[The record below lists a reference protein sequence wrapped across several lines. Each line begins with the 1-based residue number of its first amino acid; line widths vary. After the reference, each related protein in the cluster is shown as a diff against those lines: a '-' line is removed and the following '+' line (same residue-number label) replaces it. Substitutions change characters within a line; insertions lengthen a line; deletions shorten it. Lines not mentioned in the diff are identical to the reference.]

1 MTECHDLRDFYL
13 SCPCSSSN
21 LFLCEPKGNYIMV
34 NVIEYIFPPDRDELK
49 LALDRVFKFVINEE
63 KKPGNE
69 EGRETKLV
77 FFDLD
82 TGQKEIREYFEPK
95 IFNGEID
102 AYHVLLTLHNP
113 PLNNDHRDY
122 AKIKLFLDYLDKNQL
137 GWKIS
142 YFDCVK
148 NLSDLLKNG
157 NLKKPVNRSYEDT
170 SGMFYEALQ
179 ASFTDN
185 MEAEKIIE
193 RFKQLSAI
201 SISDPQEI
209 FFECNQGNE
218 MGSDLDLHKMLRNFE
233 QALQGFFDTY
243 CAETSG
249 TMNPN
254 NDQNKH
260 HPLKIAYQ
268 NRFVTL
274 CRDIGGNLVED
285 VFNWNNESDGSGKFN
300 VLIIDDNYATF
311 KKQIKAVH
319 KYTNL
324 RFYQLQYDESWE
336 DFYKS
341 LRAYNQA
348 RIKDTANHFALFA
361 RRNDKWNDENDAEVE
376 KIYEFPE
383 MEYFKVLIDSIN
395 KIQTTPMVDEASAG
409 NGNELS
415 LEEFDFFLV
424 DLQFGEHKIGDRIVR
439 YLKRLLEDHG
449 KRRPILILSLSDDSM
464 DIQRCLN
471 EGAKGYIYKERI
483 FSIPYRLKELYE
495 EKTSS
500 PSAAHSQNFRSLYQL
515 PHPIIDRL
523 KREQITGNKIDH
535 EWIDHEYE
543 WIDCLPKA
551 DLHVHLGGS
560 MPADLIADLAFNHLL
575 NMVYQKVEPAKGKPL
590 YVRDINKA
598 LRELKIKGVLKKI
611 NKGIQLSEEK
621 QLHSVD
627 KSIVKEIKRILQQI
641 NKTQKEKTMPFPNRE
656 ICDVAGQ
663 TSPLKQFLEK
673 MEPEGLAWDYKLCI
687 FLVWLAYKNGYDPS
701 RRWGTGGFY
710 YKLIDEVVRKHYSN
724 KENIYRYSDQ
734 QKDKIEQSFDK
745 YLENKYEKILIRI
758 KNIFNGTEIGGK
770 RENPVYDLYDPDNPD
785 GCCPLIKQLLN
796 AANKDSSLIGYLR
809 GCEISGSE
817 LQKSFESIII
827 AAFRIGLEA
836 SLNRIRYMELR
847 CSPDGFLL
855 PLSQDELTT
864 CSLKYF
870 ISRDVD
876 TLIFDMKSPESVLED
891 DLEKYKRG
899 RHYQVLATLLWAYGQ
914 EFQQCA
920 MEMAYDFLK
929 KEAPQNVSISEEN
942 FVAPRI
948 AILISAKRHKDLGK
962 IKDQIQ
968 MYEMYK
974 KHFSE
979 RTEYAPIL
987 GFDLAG
993 AEKGFPPSVF
1003 SDVMTPL
1010 FEECI
1015 NMTIH
1020 AGEETDWLYIWQS
1033 IYKLHAAR
1041 IGHGLT
1047 LGNDL
1052 NLLHLAKEKKICI
1065 EMCPK
1070 SNTLTNKYSTKDFH
1084 EDFHSNKTNYEQLL
1098 ETIRNDIRLHGRL
1111 QEKRYEGIKKILF
1124 PEKRSKEPPYPLRFY
1139 YDFGLPVAIC
1149 TDNPCVSNASMTEE
1163 YMEACR
1169 RSGGFSKW
1177 DILRIIKMG
1186 FKNAFLPKE
1195 EVARMLQRVG
1205 NEIYDK
1211 VLELEKIEKDLIDLR

>member
-1 MTECHDLRDFYL
+1 
-13 SCPCSSSN
+13 
-21 LFLCEPKGNYIMV
+21 MV

-49 LALDRVFKFVINEE
+49 LSLDRVFKFVINKE

-69 EGRETKLV
+69 EERETKLV

-95 IFNGEID
+95 LFNGEID

-113 PLNNDHRDY
+113 PPNNDHPKY
-122 AKIKLFLDYLDKNQL
+122 AGIKLFLDYLDKNQL
-137 GWKIS
+137 GWKIP
-142 YFDCVK
+142 YEDCVK
-148 NLSDLLKNG
+148 NLSGLLKND
-157 NLKKPVNRSYEDT
+157 NLIKPVYRSYEKVQY
-170 SGMFYEALQ
+170 MFYAAVRATFRPHNSKIKPGEIIRKVKH
-179 ASFTDN
+179 DN
-185 MEAEKIIE
+185 IE
-193 RFKQLSAI
+193 SENHR
-201 SISDPQEI
+201 EI
-209 FFECNQGNE
+209 FFRSNQGNE
-218 MGSDLDLHKMLRNFE
+218 MGSDLNDHKMLRSLA
-233 QALQGFFDTY
+233 QALQEFFPIHSKNS
-243 CAETSG
+243 ETSKPKVK
-249 TMNPN
+249 N
-254 NDQNKH
+254 
-260 HPLKIAYQ
+260 HPLNIAYR

-274 CRDIGGNLVED
+274 CRDIGANIVED
-285 VFNWNNESDGSGKFN
+285 VFNWANVTRGSYRQFK
-300 VLIIDDNYATF
+300 VLIIDDNYKPF
-311 KKQIKAVH
+311 ENQIKVIGS
-319 KYTNL
+319 KTKLKFFRLEN
-324 RFYQLQYDESWE
+324 EKSWE
-336 DFYKS
+336 DLYIS
-341 LRAYNQA
+341 LEKYNEA
-348 RIKDTANHFALFA
+348 KIEDTANHFVLFA
-361 RRNDKWNDENDAEVE
+361 RKNELKGEDIE
-376 KIYEFPE
+376 KICADGDKK
-383 MEYFKVLIDSIN
+383 YFERLINEIN
-395 KIQTTPMVDEASAG
+395 KTKIIPMARG
-409 NGNELS
+409 NGLRNGNELS
-415 LEEFDFFLV
+415 LKEFDFFLV
-424 DLQFGEHKIGDRIVR
+424 DLQFEEQKIGDRMLR

-449 KRRPILILSLSDDSM
+449 KRSPILILSLSDDSM

-471 EGAKGYIYKERI
+471 EGARGYIYKERI
-483 FSIPYRLKELYE
+483 FSIPYRLKELRAE
-495 EKTSS
+495 MPL

-523 KREQITGNKIDH
+523 KREQITGNDCDKK
-535 EWIDHEYE
+535 WIDR
-543 WIDCLPKA
+543 LPKT

-575 NMVYQKVEPAKGKPL
+575 NAVCQNGKVY
-590 YVRDINKA
+590 
-598 LRELKIKGVLKKI
+598 LKKI
-611 NKGIQLSEEK
+611 GDVLSTLDLSNLVICVDDERLNKLREVLI
-621 QLHSVD
+621 
-627 KSIVKEIKRILQQI
+627 EIDNDLTFCK
-641 NKTQKEKTMPFPNRE
+641 MPFPNSE
-656 ICDVAGQ
+656 IRKIAGE
-663 TSPLKQFLEK
+663 TKPLEK
-673 MEPEGLAWDYKLCI
+673 YLKNLQGMLQKDKNEKAKETLKWDDILCVL
-687 FLVWLAYKNGYDPS
+687 LVWLAYKSGYDPS
-701 RRWGTGGFY
+701 HRWGQDGFY
-710 YKLIDEVVRKHYSN
+710 YKLLTELVVPHLFT
-724 KENIYRYSDQ
+724 KENIYKPEDREILPDQ
-734 QKDKIEQSFDK
+734 MERAKKE
-745 YLENKYEKILIRI
+745 YLKNKYSPDRLNALSSLFRNELDVELMETK
-758 KNIFNGTEIGGK
+758 TENDLV
-770 RENPVYDLYDPDNPD
+770 NPVYDSKK
-785 GCCPLIKQLLN
+785 CELIKQILD
-796 AANKDSSLIGYLR
+796 AKNKDHSLIGYLR

-855 PLSQDELTT
+855 PPSQDELTT

-870 ISRDVD
+870 ISTDVD
-876 TLIFDMKSPESVLED
+876 KLIFDMKSPESVLED

-929 KEAPQNVSISEEN
+929 KETPQNVSISEDD
-942 FVAPRI
+942 FVAPKI
-948 AILISAKRHKDLGK
+948 TILISAKRHKDLGK

-974 KHFSE
+974 KRFSN

-993 AEKGFPPSVF
+993 AEEGYPPTVF

-1010 FEECI
+1010 FEECT

-1041 IGHGLT
+1041 IGHGLA

-1052 NLLHLAKEKKICI
+1052 NLLQLAKERKICI

-1070 SNTLTNKYSTKDFH
+1070 SNTLTNEYS
-1084 EDFHSNKTNYEQLL
+1084 EDFFGDFRVNGTNYEQLL
-1098 ETIRNDIRLHGRL
+1098 ETTRNDIRLHGRL
-1111 QEKRYEGIKKILF
+1111 RKEAYEGIKKILF

-1139 YDFGLPVAIC
+1139 YDFGLSVAIC
-1149 TDNPCVSNASMTEE
+1149 RDNPCVSNASMTEE

-1195 EVARMLQRVG
+1195 EIARMLQRVG

-1211 VLELEKIEKDLIDLR
+1211 VLELEKIERPY